1 MADRRSA
8 PGRAPAPVPRSALRR
23 PGSRHQCD
31 RRGHRRGR
39 PRPIGPVLL
48 AVRPRAGGE
57 VFADR
62 FDGAG
67 LRAVLRLGRHL
78 ARVEAQALD
87 DVGDRRNGFAV
98 LGVVVLV
105 VLVVPLEQ
113 TAETRS
119 ASRLPLFGRTSS
131 LLFGALLGEFLFFGF
146 AALGFFAGGDL
157 VAFPL
162 LFGGL
167 GLALFVLGALLGG
180 RLLLP
185 SAPPGVAP

>member
-1 MADRRSA
+1 M
-8 PGRAPAPVPRSALRR
+8 
-23 PGSRHQCD
+23 
-31 RRGHRRGR
+31 
-39 PRPIGPVLL
+39 LL

-62 FDGAG
+62 FYGAG

-98 LGVVVLV
+98 LGLVVLV
-105 VLVVPLEQ
+105 VLVVPLEPS
-113 TAETRS
+113 AETRG
-119 ASRLPLFGRTSS
+119 ARRLPLFGRTSS

-146 AALGFFAGGDL
+146 AALVVVAGGDL
-157 VAFPL
+157 VAFAL

-167 GLALFVLGALLGG
+167 GLALFVFGALLGG
-180 RLLLP
+180 RLLLAP
-185 SAPPGVAP
+185 APPGVAP